1 MRVLSFGEII
11 WDVYP
16 DEKYIGGAPFNF
28 AAHAKRAGATA
39 FLMSAVGEDALGAE
53 AIKRVKQYGVQVE
66 YVSALETYSTGV
78 CNVTLDQ
85 NKIPTYAIADNVA
98 YDFIP
103 FPSNMP
109 QGFDALSFGT
119 LAIRHEHNR
128 AVIDALLA
136 KCDFRQVF
144 VDLNIRSPFDYAE
157 SIRFALE
164 RATIV
169 KVSDEELPTVIARLG
184 GVYQGIEV
192 GVEAL
197 KNKFQN
203 IHTVLVTCGK
213 EPSIVYD
220 LANNRKYE
228 CPSKKTEVVSTVGA
242 GDCYGAFFLVN
253 YLAGESI
260 KTCMSRATE
269 AAAFVVAHAEA
280 IPVVGA

>member
-66 YVSALETYSTGV
+66 YVSALEAYSTGV

-85 NKIPTYAIADNVA
+85 NKIPTYTIEDHVA

-103 FPSNMP
+103 LPSNMP

-144 VDLNIRSPFDYAE
+144 VDLNIRSPFDYSE

-242 GDCYGAFFLVN
+242 GDCYGAYFLSN
-253 YLAGESI
+253 YLAGEPI
-260 KTCMSRATE
+260 RACMSKAAE
-269 AAAFVVAHAEA
+269 AAAFVVAHAAA
-280 IPVVGA
+280 IPVDE